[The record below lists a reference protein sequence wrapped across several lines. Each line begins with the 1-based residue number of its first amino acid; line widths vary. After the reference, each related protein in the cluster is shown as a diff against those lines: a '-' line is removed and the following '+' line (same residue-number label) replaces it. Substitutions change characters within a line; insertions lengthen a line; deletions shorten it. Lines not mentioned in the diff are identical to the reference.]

1 MTSFYGW
8 DSAASRLQSHYIVCT
23 PPPLS
28 AEWDG
33 LNLLPNFQKGGL
45 DTNLIL
51 SGGGGVTFLRRS
63 LQFLHKI

>member
-51 SGGGGVTFLRRS
+51 SGGGAGGDLFEEGFAIFT
-63 LQFLHKI
+63 

>member
-45 DTNLIL
+45 DTSLIL
-51 SGGGGVTFLRRS
+51 SGGGG
-63 LQFLHKI
+63 